1 MRRLLRLRGR
11 LSLTACG
18 AIGSIPPPP
27 PGSEACDLAAKVASL
42 RALLGRREF
51 AAAADEAARVLRAQY
66 PGNRDVLYILA
77 CSLRRLDRIAEAL
90 EVLEELERHHRA
102 YARLFEERGHCHL
115 ARQAIDPAI
124 TAFAKAVT
132 LNPWLPESL
141 TTLQSLYRLRG
152 RLQEAEEAARFC
164 AKVGKLPREITA
176 AHGMFADGE
185 IHAAEQLVRQYFQA
199 HGGHVEGMRLLA
211 RIAMARDMPHDAEI
225 LLEDLLRIAPD
236 YGAARYEYAVA
247 LLARNEHLRARE
259 ELEKLLAAAPGN
271 RACRLAHAMACARL
285 GDYEQALPAYRKLLS
300 EAPEDAELHLA
311 IGHAFRTLGRIS
323 EAIQS
328 YRAAAA
334 VRPGYGG
341 AYFSLANLKTYRFED
356 AELDQMIRYEAE
368 AETTLV
374 DRYHLSF
381 AIGKAL
387 EDRGEHARSFEF
399 YGRGNELKKGEC
411 DYHRD
416 FFEANAR
423 LQVATC
429 TREFFAARQ
438 GWGCPDAA
446 PIFIVG
452 LPRAGSTLIE
462 QILASHSRIEG
473 TMELANIPHLV
484 RDLQDRT
491 RPPDNP
497 RYPGVL
503 AELTR
508 EDCARLGAQYIRDTL
523 VYRHGKPYFT
533 DKFPSNFRDLGFIHL
548 ILPNSRII
556 DARREA
562 MACCF
567 SNFKQLFPDR
577 SGPQFAYGFED
588 LARYYSMYLRLMR
601 HWDAVLPG
609 KILRIQ
615 YEELVTDFPANVHR
629 MIDFCGVE
637 PEPGCFEFHK
647 TERAVQTPSA
657 EQVRQPINRAG
668 LDQWRHFERWL
679 EPLKEALMSCD
690 VPLQE

>member
-1 MRRLLRLRGR
+1 V
-11 LSLTACG
+11 
-18 AIGSIPPPP
+18 
-27 PGSEACDLAAKVASL
+27 GSENSDLATKVESL
-42 RALLGRREF
+42 RAQLGLREF
-51 AAAADEAARVLRAQY
+51 AVAHEAARVLRAQY

-77 CSLRRLDRIAEAL
+77 LSLRRLDRTPEAL
-90 EVLEELERHHRA
+90 QALEELERYHPA

-115 ARQAIDPAI
+115 AHRAIDPAI
-124 TAFAKAVT
+124 TAFSKAVT

-141 TTLQSLYRLRG
+141 TALQSLYRLRG

-164 AKVGKLPREITA
+164 AKLEKLPREITT
-176 AHGMFADGE
+176 AHCMLADGE
-185 IHAAEQLVRQYFQA
+185 IHAAEQLVRQHLQT
-199 HGGHVEGMRLLA
+199 HGEHIEGMRLLA
-211 RIAMARDMPHDAEI
+211 RIAMLRDMPYDAEI

-236 YGAARYEYAVA
+236 YHAARYEYAIA
-247 LLARNEHLRARE
+247 LLGRNKHLRARQ
-259 ELEKLLAAAPGN
+259 ELERVLAIAPGN
-271 RACRLAHAMACARL
+271 PAYRLAHAMACARL

-300 EAPEDAELHLA
+300 EAPGDAELHLA
-311 IGHAFRTLGRIS
+311 TGHALKTLGRIT
-323 EAIQS
+323 EAIES

-356 AELDQMIRYEAE
+356 AELDRMIRYEAD
-368 AETTLV
+368 AETTPV

-381 AIGKAL
+381 ALGQAL
-387 EDRGEHARSFEF
+387 EDRGEYERSFKYYE
-399 YGRGNELKKGEC
+399 RGNDLKKREC
-411 DYHRD
+411 HYRSE
-416 FFEANAR
+416 FFETNAG
-423 LQVATC
+423 LQITTC
-429 TREFFAARQ
+429 TPEFFAARQ
-438 GWGCPDAA
+438 GWGCQDAA

-462 QILASHSRIEG
+462 QILASHTLVEG
-473 TMELANIPHLV
+473 TMELASIPHLV
-484 RDLQDRT
+484 RDLQDRS
-491 RPPDNP
+491 RPSENP

-508 EDCARLGAQYIRDTL
+508 EDCARLGGRYIRDTL
-523 VYRHGKPYFT
+523 VYRHGKPFFT
-533 DKFPSNFRDLGFIHL
+533 DKFPSNFRDLGLIHL

-577 SGPQFAYGFED
+577 SGPQFVYSFED
-588 LARYYSMYLRLMR
+588 LARYYRMYLQLMR

-609 KILRIQ
+609 KILRVQ
-615 YEELVTDFPANVHR
+615 YEELVTDFSANVHR
-629 MIDFCGVE
+629 ILDFCKLK
-637 PEPGCFEFHK
+637 PEPACFEFHK
-647 TERAVQTPSA
+647 TKRAVHTPSA

-679 EPLKEALMSCD
+679 GPLQEALMSHEAAFE
-690 VPLQE
+690 PR